1 MFLNFLPVTFQ
12 MHVPF
17 LVLTAVQNNTSTYF
31 NGSKTGYCLL
41 LISLILQNDISIQR
55 KMKVHLTL
63 NRNASV
69 TLMIKYWIKSSLFEI
84 QQLFKLLIKLKVER
98 FGACPDNTFSPCPY
112 LLCDQYQELSQD
124 HALSVHYHLL
134 ITLTADARHLIFEP
148 GYPSPHY
155 ICVELLIQEAIY
167 C

>member
-69 TLMIKYWIKSSLFEI
+69 TLMIKYWIK
-84 QQLFKLLIKLKVER
+84 
-98 FGACPDNTFSPCPY
+98 
-112 LLCDQYQELSQD
+112 
-124 HALSVHYHLL
+124 
-134 ITLTADARHLIFEP
+134 
-148 GYPSPHY
+148 
-155 ICVELLIQEAIY
+155 
-167 C
+167 